1 MKVPDNEPKTKPVTF
16 LMRCF
21 LASCPSVGCSTLL
34 FCVMKPHFILTF
46 TQIKLSVLWHWT
58 EDRWPGEKATDWWL
72 TDGLTS
78 QILSFVVSFLGNP
91 ALWQTN
97 LFLSVW
103 ELFTLYKIV
112 QPKADYKKNKLIHHT
127 WNSYL
132 ISHQFLVS
140 VQTLH
145 AYSRGTEAC
154 PYCSVAHCLHQ
165 QSMMCCS
172 AFACS
177 WLLSAFYFSKGK
189 NCLDFFVYF
198 NRVLC

>member
-1 MKVPDNEPKTKPVTF
+1 MSICRVLNSVVLCYEASLHFDIYPDKTERALTLNRRQVT
-16 LMRCF
+16 
-21 LASCPSVGCSTLL
+21 
-34 FCVMKPHFILTF
+34 
-46 TQIKLSVLWHWT
+46 W
-58 EDRWPGEKATDWWL
+58 GEGNRPQL

-112 QPKADYKKNKLIHHT
+112 QPKADYKKTKLIHHT